1 MGLEDGRWLKETLLL
16 YALSRFEPLGRKTLS
31 RILRVTEGTV
41 RSIIIRLKGQG
52 YITVDKTGVG
62 ITSEGSLE
70 FQRRL
75 EKMNIESVRDFP
87 CEGLNIGPSSMAILI
102 RGVVHRGTSCL
113 EERDQAVRAGALG
126 AVTII
131 YGNGVYTMPGVYGN
145 LEVEA
150 PEWYRAISNTFK
162 QPEGEAC
169 IVVVFGENRWIAVE
183 AAFSVAVKMA
193 TTSQTNYASN

>member
-1 MGLEDGRWLKETLLL
+1 MEDGRWLKETLLL
-16 YALSRFEPLGRKTLS
+16 YALSCFEPLGRKMLS
-31 RILRVTEGTV
+31 RILRVTEGIV
-41 RSIIIRLKGQG
+41 RSMIIRLKRQG

-62 ITSEGSLE
+62 ITSEGRLE
-70 FQRRL
+70 FQKRL
-75 EKMNIESVRDFP
+75 EKMNIESIRDFP

-102 RGVVHRGTSCL
+102 RGVLVHRGTLCL

-126 AVTII
+126 AVTIV
-131 YGNGVYTMPGVYGN
+131 YSNGVYTMPGVYEN

-150 PEWYRAISNTFK
+150 PKWYKAILNTFK
-162 QPEGEAC
+162 QPKGEAC

-193 TTSQTNYASN
+193 TTSQTINYVSD